1 MRLRFCRTKPNLE
14 AVLGV
19 LDGAF
24 PRDRMKM
31 HLPSSDPSDLVLW
44 IIAPSA
50 RASAKKIANA

>member
-1 MRLRFCRTKPNLE
+1 LRLCCTKPNMN

-19 LDGAF
+19 LDGAL
-24 PRDRMKM
+24 PRGRMRM

-50 RASAKKIANA
+50 RASAKEIANA